1 MTNPESRNILVTG
14 GCGAIGVNLVHQLVA
29 EKRYSVHVLD
39 NLSSGNNELPPGVG
53 FTNIDIGNSEKIAH
67 FFSEYRPHYIYH
79 LAAHF
84 ANQNSVE
91 HPLSDTDGNVAGLI
105 NILEQQKSNGDL
117 LKVIFAS
124 SSCVYG
130 NSELMSEDDEVSPYD
145 TPYAINK
152 YAGELYCKY
161 YSDIHAVPVVVAR
174 IFNNFGPGEL
184 PGPYRNVIPNFI
196 LKALNGDDI
205 PITGTGDETRDFNY
219 VDNTVDLLI
228 RLANSEYTSAEV
240 FNSGTG
246 NGTSIRELAET
257 IVDVTES
264 SSLIKYTEP
273 RGWDHVKHRR
283 ANIGKSRSL
292 LGYEPKVDL
301 RRELE
306 QTTEWIRSKLDI

>member
-1 MTNPESRNILVTG
+1 MSAENRSVLVTG
-14 GCGAIGVNLVHQLVA
+14 GCGAIGVNLVHRLVN
-29 EKRYSVHVLD
+29 EGQYSVHILD
-39 NLSSGNNELPPGVG
+39 NLSSGNNDLPPNVD
-53 FTNIDIGNSEKIAH
+53 FTNFDIGNNEKLAH
-67 FFSEYRPHYIYH
+67 FFSDYRPRYIYH

-84 ANQNSVE
+84 ANQNSVD
-91 HPLSDTDGNVAGLI
+91 HPLSDTEGNIIGLI
-105 NILEQQKSNGDL
+105 NILELQKSNANL
-117 LKVIFAS
+117 EKFVFAS

-130 NSELMSEDDEVSPYD
+130 NSEFMSEDDEVSPYD

-161 YSDIHAVPVVVAR
+161 YADIHNLPVVSAR

-196 LKALNGDDI
+196 LKALHDEDI

-219 VDNTVDLLI
+219 VDNTVDLLV
-228 RLANSEYTSAEV
+228 RLAESEYRSAEI

-246 NGTSIRELAET
+246 KGTSIRDLAEA
-257 IVDVTES
+257 IIDVTNS
-264 SSLIKYTEP
+264 SSIIRYTEQ

-283 ANIGKSRSL
+283 ANVEKSSTL
-292 LGYEPKVDL
+292 LGYEPRVDF

-306 QTTEWIRSKLDI
+306 ETVAWIRSKLNI